1 MVPVSKRKSGQIVV
15 PGEKLGVIEEFTPGS
30 GTFEEEGSI
39 YSLTTGRALLDLLN
53 KKVSV
58 YPRTSITNVPY
69 VGSFVVGQVSDVQS
83 KTATI
88 RIFQIG
94 KRLLSG
100 FFSGILHVSDVSPRY
115 VESMYE
121 VCKSGDI
128 IRAKVVSD
136 KNRTFHL
143 STMDR
148 DLGVLYAF
156 CSNCGHLLSQRR
168 FQMHCPECGKVEKRK
183 IAQDYG
189 EERPNNEP

>member
-1 MVPVSKRKSGQIVV
+1 MAPAPKRKSGQIVV
-15 PGEKLGVIEEFTPGS
+15 PGDRLGVIEEFTPGP
-30 GTFEEEGSI
+30 GTYEEEGAI

-58 YPRTSITNVPY
+58 YPRTSVASVPH
-69 VGSFVVGQVSDVQS
+69 VGSLIVGQVSDVQS

-100 FFSGILHVSDVSPRY
+100 FFSGVLHVSDVSPRY
-115 VESMYE
+115 VESMHE

-128 IRAKVVSD
+128 LRGKVVSD

-143 STMDR
+143 STNER
-148 DLGVLYAF
+148 NLGVLHAF
-156 CSNCGHLLSQRR
+156 CSNCGHQLSQRR
-168 FQMHCPECGKVEKRK
+168 FQMRCPECGRVEKRK
-183 IAQDYG
+183 AAQDYG
-189 EERPNNEP
+189 KEEL

>member
-1 MVPVSKRKSGQIVV
+1 MAPVPKRKSGQIVV
-15 PGEKLGVIEEFTPGS
+15 PGERLGVIEEFTPGP
-30 GTFEEEGSI
+30 GTYEEEGAI

-53 KKVSV
+53 KKVSI
-58 YPRTSITNVPY
+58 YPRTNAANVPH
-69 VGSFVVGQVSDVQS
+69 VGSLVSGQVSDVQS

-100 FFSGILHVSDVSPRY
+100 FFSGVLHVSDVSPSY

-128 IRAKVVSD
+128 LRGKVVSD

-143 STMDR
+143 STKDIN
-148 DLGVLYAF
+148 LGVLYAF
-156 CSNCGHLLSQRR
+156 CSSCGHLLSQRR
-168 FQMHCPECGKVEKRK
+168 FQMRCPECGRVERRK
-183 IAQDYG
+183 AAEDYG
-189 EERPNNEP
+189 KGEL